1 MITVQTQQVLV
12 PKQVYIGDRA
22 ELRCTFSTT
31 AKIKA
36 EGFCGELDYNQYDIK
51 DVKLQPSGVNTYTL
65 TIAFVPWRTGDII
78 IPDYRLSEEAGTAGT
93 ETEADEM
100 IIHFNPV
107 NIVSLTQKDSI
118 TTLRDSASP
127 LLLPGTIYKL
137 YGSLIAAIL
146 VLIVGIRL
154 IVKHKDVAFFITRLV
169 SSAKNNSNRRR
180 TIKQLGKIAKNTQ
193 LSDNE
198 SAAEIQKTLRT
209 YLEKRFDYPFSK
221 TVSSE
226 LSAAF
231 TKLTGG
237 LLSEEKQ
244 DAYDDVVI
252 AFVRTDYIR
261 YSSASKFGDDEKPAL
276 VKKLIND
283 IETIE
288 NTKSE
293 KSISAEKDTVTE
305 KSNAKE
311 DSENA

>member
-78 IPDYRLSEEAGTAGT
+78 IPDYRLSEEVSS
-93 ETEADEM
+93 DEM

-146 VLIVGIRL
+146 ILIVGIRL

-244 DAYDDVVI
+244 DAYDDIVI

>member
-22 ELRCTFSTT
+22 ELRCTFNTN
-31 AKIKA
+31 AQIKA

-51 DVKLQPSGVNTYTL
+51 DVKLQSSGVNSYTL

-78 IPDYRLSEEAGTAGT
+78 IPDYKLSEEAGAYGS
-93 ETEADEM
+93 EAADNEL

-118 TTLRDSASP
+118 TSLRDSASP

-146 VLIVGIRL
+146 ILIVGIRL
-154 IVKHKDVAFFITRLV
+154 IVKHKDVAFFISRLV
-169 SSAKNNSNRRR
+169 SSVKNNSNRKR
-180 TIKQLGKIAKNTQ
+180 TIKQLGKITKNTQ
-193 LSDNE
+193 LADNDV
-198 SAAEIQKTLRT
+198 AAEIQKILRT

-221 TVSSE
+221 TVTSE

-244 DAYDDVVI
+244 DAYDDIVI

-261 YSSASKFGDDEKPAL
+261 YSSSSKFGDDEKTEL
-276 VKKLIND
+276 VKKLIYD
-283 IETIE
+283 IETVE

-293 KSISAEKDTVTE
+293 KSLPAEKNE
-305 KSNAKE
+305 ASGKLNAKE
-311 DSENA
+311 DEHA

>member
-1 MITVQTQQVLV
+1 MRFKHSVVDLQLFFLDLS
-12 PKQVYIGDRA
+12 DRDRSGHVGAVSA
-22 ELRCTFSTT
+22 ELG
-31 AKIKA
+31 A
-36 EGFCGELDYNQYDIK
+36 EIH
-51 DVKLQPSGVNTYTL
+51 
-65 TIAFVPWRTGDII
+65 GD
-78 IPDYRLSEEAGTAGT
+78 
-93 ETEADEM
+93 
-100 IIHFNPV
+100 
-107 NIVSLTQKDSI
+107 Q
-118 TTLRDSASP
+118 
-127 LLLPGTIYKL
+127 
-137 YGSLIAAIL
+137 
-146 VLIVGIRL
+146 
-154 IVKHKDVAFFITRLV
+154 VAFPYLPV
-169 SSAKNNSNRRR
+169 SRDRMGHRSVLARSHD
-180 TIKQLGKIAKNTQ
+180 G
-193 LSDNE
+193 SE
-198 SAAEIQKTLRT
+198 SE
-209 YLEKRFDYPFSK
+209 

-244 DAYDDVVI
+244 DAYDDIVI
-252 AFVRTDYIR
+252 EFVRTDYIR

>member
-22 ELRCTFSTT
+22 ELRCTFNTN
-31 AKIKA
+31 AQIKA

-51 DVKLQPSGVNTYTL
+51 DVKLQPSGVNSYTL

-78 IPDYRLSEEAGTAGT
+78 IPDYKLSEEAGADGL
-93 ETEADEM
+93 EATDNEL

-118 TTLRDSASP
+118 TSLRDSASP

-146 VLIVGIRL
+146 ILIVGIRL
-154 IVKHKDVAFFITRLV
+154 IVKHKDVAFFISRLV
-169 SSAKNNSNRRR
+169 SSVKNNSNRKR
-180 TIKQLGKIAKNTQ
+180 TIKQLGKITKNTQ
-193 LSDNE
+193 LADNDF
-198 SAAEIQKTLRT
+198 AAEIQKILRT

-221 TVSSE
+221 TVTSE

-244 DAYDDVVI
+244 DAYDDIVI

-261 YSSASKFGDDEKPAL
+261 YSSSSTFVDDEKTEL

-283 IETIE
+283 IETVE

-293 KSISAEKDTVTE
+293 KSLPAEKNEASGKLNV
-305 KSNAKE
+305 KE
-311 DSENA
+311 DEHA

>member
-22 ELRCTFSTT
+22 ELRCTFNTN
-31 AKIKA
+31 AQIKA

-51 DVKLQPSGVNTYTL
+51 DVKLQPSGVNSYTL

-78 IPDYRLSEEAGTAGT
+78 IPDYKLSEEAGADGL
-93 ETEADEM
+93 EATDNEL

-118 TTLRDSASP
+118 TSLRDSASP

-146 VLIVGIRL
+146 ILIVGIRL
-154 IVKHKDVAFFITRLV
+154 IVKHKDVAFFISRLV
-169 SSAKNNSNRRR
+169 SSVKNNSNRKR
-180 TIKQLGKIAKNTQ
+180 TIKQLGKITKNTQ
-193 LSDNE
+193 LADNDV
-198 SAAEIQKTLRT
+198 AAEIQKILRT

-221 TVSSE
+221 TVTSE

-244 DAYDDVVI
+244 DAYDDIVI
-252 AFVRTDYIR
+252 AFVCTDYIR
-261 YSSASKFGDDEKPAL
+261 YSSSSKFGDNEKTEL
-276 VKKLIND
+276 VKKLIYD
-283 IETIE
+283 IETVE

-293 KSISAEKDTVTE
+293 KSLPAEKNE
-305 KSNAKE
+305 ASGKLNAKE
-311 DSENA
+311 EEHA

>member
-22 ELRCTFSTT
+22 ELRCTFSTA

-36 EGFCGELDYNQYDIK
+36 EGFCGELDYSQYDIK
-51 DVKLQPSGVNTYTL
+51 DVKLQPSGVNSYTL

-78 IPDYRLSEEAGTAGT
+78 IPDYKLSAEAG
-93 ETEADEM
+93 ADGIEVADNELL
-100 IIHFNPV
+100 IHFNPV

-118 TTLRDSASP
+118 TSLRESASP

-137 YGSLIAAIL
+137 YGSLIAAVL
-146 VLIVGIRL
+146 LLIVAIRL
-154 IVKHKDVAFFITRLV
+154 IVKHKDVAFFVSRLV
-169 SSAKNNSNRRR
+169 SSVKNNSNRRR
-180 TIKQLGKIAKNTQ
+180 TLKQLGKIAKNTQ
-193 LSDNE
+193 LADNDA
-198 SAAEIQKTLRT
+198 AAEIQKTLRT

-221 TVSSE
+221 TVTSE
-226 LSAAF
+226 LSAVF

-244 DAYDDVVI
+244 DAYDDIVI

-261 YSSASKFGDDEKPAL
+261 YSSVSKFGDDEKPML

-288 NTKSE
+288 STKSE

-305 KSNAKE
+305 KSNARE

>member
-22 ELRCTFSTT
+22 ELRCTFSTA

-78 IPDYRLSEEAGTAGT
+78 IPDYRLSEEVSS
-93 ETEADEM
+93 DEM

-146 VLIVGIRL
+146 ILIVGIRL

-244 DAYDDVVI
+244 DAYDDIVI

-261 YSSASKFGDDEKPAL
+261 YSSASKFNDDEKPVL
-276 VKKLIND
+276 IKKLIDD
-283 IETIE
+283 IVTIE
-288 NTKSE
+288 ST
-293 KSISAEKDTVTE
+293 
-305 KSNAKE
+305 KSNAME